1 MSSHEGAP
9 RGGAPSGSGPRFRPP
24 PMSGSLTVDF
34 QQKLTLSDAQAV
46 APENSNAPGGAIKP
60 PEAAKA
66 IAAIQFGTLTGAEM
80 VLASTLQICSKEL
93 YRMPLRLPAPY
104 GVLDS
109 RLGVSGK
116 SESCATCSRKLQ
128 DCAGHFGFIKL
139 ELPVFH
145 IGFLKATVEL
155 LQVRDMCW

>member
-1 MSSHEGAP
+1 
-9 RGGAPSGSGPRFRPP
+9 
-24 PMSGSLTVDF
+24 
-34 QQKLTLSDAQAV
+34 
-46 APENSNAPGGAIKP
+46 
-60 PEAAKA
+60 
-66 IAAIQFGTLTGAEM
+66 M

-93 YRMPLRLPAPY
+93 YRMPARLPAPY

-116 SESCATCSRKLQ
+116 TDSCATCSRKLQ

-155 LQVRDMCW
+155 LQVSA

>member
-1 MSSHEGAP
+1 
-9 RGGAPSGSGPRFRPP
+9 
-24 PMSGSLTVDF
+24 
-34 QQKLTLSDAQAV
+34 
-46 APENSNAPGGAIKP
+46 
-60 PEAAKA
+60 
-66 IAAIQFGTLTGAEM
+66 
-80 VLASTLQICSKEL
+80 
-93 YRMPLRLPAPY
+93 MPARLPAPY

-116 SESCATCSRKLQ
+116 TESCATCGRKLQ

-155 LQVRDMCW
+155 LQVSTMLHAPNSKPTLCEASCASPLPQNICKTCSRLLLTDDERKPYLRAMRSPETDSRERSAATGTTIPACSPSDPLPRSSRHDHLLFLLHSPLIV